1 MKVALYRTRRVS
13 RVPLRSSRL
22 NSIFPVL
29 TLWLFSWVYSQRILY
44 GGVLSGEKGGGE
56 REEWWTKGWEVRKG
70 GVKKGKKQVHVCLKK
85 TVCVCKG
92 QRERE
97 RQRQTEKETE
107 CVCVRVWEREGKGKK
122 RETER
127 EREMKKEREAVT
139 QCMYIHPCAWIMS
152 YYITTHP
159 DSWSSR
165 AHWTRWGSAC
175 RTRVTPLPSV
185 RLKGWMR
192 CMYG

>member
-97 RQRQTEKETE
+97 RQIQTEKETE
-107 CVCVRVWEREGKGKK
+107 CVCVPVWEREGKGKK
-122 RETER
+122 KRDRER
-127 EREMKKEREAVT
+127 ERNEERERGSDTVHVYT
-139 QCMYIHPCAWIMS
+139 SMCMNHVILHHYSP
-152 YYITTHP
+152 
-159 DSWSSR
+159 
-165 AHWTRWGSAC
+165 
-175 RTRVTPLPSV
+175 
-185 RLKGWMR
+185 RLMKQ
-192 CMYG
+192 